1 MFTWNIAKTAEA
13 MFSKFAVKRLCKFL
27 LKKKLGQFLLGEID
41 IDQLDV
47 QLADGTIQLSD
58 LALNV
63 DFLNEKVFFF
73 LLFANSFLSLF
84 LNGDI
89 ENCCFVEKLQEKF
102 GEVKLR
108 TFPGSMLVNS
118 ELIICENT
126 NKLGSSRFLV
136 FLETGN

>member
-1 MFTWNIAKTAEA
+1 

-47 QLADGTIQLSD
+47 QLANGTIQLSD

-63 DFLNEKVFFF
+63 DFLNEKVWLCYFFFFF
-73 LLFANSFLSLF
+73 LER
-84 LNGDI
+84 GR
-89 ENCCFVEKLQEKF
+89 EKCCLIKRLQESF

-108 TFPGSMLVNS
+108 IFLDSML
-118 ELIICENT
+118 IC
-126 NKLGSSRFLV
+126 S
-136 FLETGN
+136 

>member
-1 MFTWNIAKTAEA
+1 MFPWNIAKTAEA

-63 DFLNEKVFFF
+63 DFLNEKVWFCCFLFVTYYCCFFF
-73 LLFANSFLSLF
+73 LKKMGTLKSVASARECWESLVKLNWALSLVA
-84 LNGDI
+84 
-89 ENCCFVEKLQEKF
+89 CW
-102 GEVKLR
+102 
-108 TFPGSMLVNS
+108 
-118 ELIICENT
+118 LIH
-126 NKLGSSRFLV
+126 S
-136 FLETGN
+136 

>member
-63 DFLNEKVFFF
+63 DFLNEKVCFFF
-73 LLFANSFLSLF
+73 FFCYLLIPFYHFF
-84 LNGDI
+84 
-89 ENCCFVEKLQEKF
+89 
-102 GEVKLR
+102 
-108 TFPGSMLVNS
+108 
-118 ELIICENT
+118 
-126 NKLGSSRFLV
+126 
-136 FLETGN
+136 